1 MKNSPKSRLEIQ
13 SNIDKELSSPAK
25 VSIIFQTTKKN
36 RKKMIPKE
44 FQALIKAKSKEFE
57 TAINRRLPI
66 LVGRKATDFF
76 KGNFRQ
82 GGFVNN
88 GLHPWKKT
96 LRQML
101 GRKNAKS
108 QYGPLLSE
116 RNNLYGSIRYVP
128 GEARVVVG
136 TTLHYAAIHNWGG
149 TIIQHR
155 TVKNNKKRT
164 KGKGSKVNWKA
175 LDITQRQTTTVTI
188 HMPQRQFIGPSK
200 ELNDMVNETIDKEFT
215 RILKS

>member
-1 MKNSPKSRLEIQ
+1 MTQ
-13 SNIDKELSSPAK
+13 
-25 VSIIFQTTKKN
+25 
-36 RKKMIPKE
+36 KE
-44 FQALIKAKSKEFE
+44 FRDLIKAKDKE
-57 TAINRRLPI
+57 IKDSIHRRLPI

-96 LRQML
+96 LRQMS

-108 QYGPLLSE
+108 QYGPLMSE
-116 RNNLYGSIRYVP
+116 RQNLFGSLRYVP